1 MYSHVQRTCFTTVL
15 TVLPDA
21 ATAAAPAF
29 TFPVAEAAL
38 FRLGVPGRTAPL
50 AGGGVED
57 LAGVEGLAAALAD
70 PATTL
75 PVDERE
81 GAAWTLPVPALTLPV
96 PAVTLPVPPTAGVA
110 AREG

>member
-1 MYSHVQRTCFTTVL
+1 M
-15 TVLPDA
+15 LPDA
-21 ATAAAPAF
+21 AIAAAPAL

-57 LAGVEGLAAALAD
+57 LAGVEGLAAALAAE

-75 PVDERE
+75 PVEERE
-81 GAAWTLPVPALTLPV
+81 GAA
-96 PAVTLPVPPTAGVA
+96 
-110 AREG
+110 